1 MRTDVSQFMK
11 HSGSSCHRI
20 NAQNVTNNKD
30 DNYSCF
36 WQVIVFTMYQ
46 SSTVKLFLS
55 LFD

>member
-1 MRTDVSQFMK
+1 MSQFMK

-55 LFD
+55 LFN